1 MNTNDNSHDRLPN
14 PFNESQRRDEMEW
27 MSFLLEHPEL
37 LEAGAESEQH
47 RQDAAGTQI
56 IRCWEEIPDVFAMV
70 APATEWLVEGILP
83 RASVTLLAGEPGS
96 YKTWLALALLRG
108 VAAGAEFLGRKCAQA
123 SVLYL
128 DRENPLAVMRER
140 LAVLGIDSL
149 AGPPAGAGVSAAAG
163 SRIWGGWLGD
173 APPGIGDVRLLEIAR
188 ERRPLIVFDSLI
200 RFHAAADENS
210 ASEMAMVMA
219 DLRALANAGAT
230 VVALH
235 HKPKSE
241 GSHYRGSSDIAGGV
255 DTAWSV
261 SRDRDAGL
269 LRLECFKSRYA
280 EEFSLTLRPELSGPP
295 GRRLVEPGGSV
306 SAGDFVVT
314 DSPEA
319 ATEQSDVEKLAEAIR
334 HTPGQPKERVI
345 QAAGVRHS
353 RARALL
359 ESFDGRL
366 WRSEPGPHNARLF
379 FPVDS
384 DGTPSSAAPLFEV

>member
-1 MNTNDNSHDRLPN
+1 MNTNDNSQDRLPN
-14 PFNESQRRDEMEW
+14 PFNEGHRRDEMEW
-27 MSFLLEHPEL
+27 MRFLLEHPEL

-47 RQDAAGTQI
+47 RQDAGGAQI
-56 IRCWEEIPDVFAMV
+56 IRCWEEIPDVFALD
-70 APATEWLVEGILP
+70 APATEWMVEGILP

-108 VAAGAEFLGRKCAQA
+108 VASGGNFLGRKCAQS

-149 AGPPAGAGVSAAAG
+149 AAPPAGAGVSAAAD
-163 SRIWGGWLGD
+163 SRIWGGWLDD
-173 APPGIGDVRLLEIAR
+173 APPGIGDMRMLEIAR

-210 ASEMAMVMA
+210 APEMAVVMA

-255 DTAWSV
+255 DTAWAV

-280 EEFSLTLRPELSGPP
+280 EEFSLTLRPEL
-295 GRRLVEPGGSV
+295 GS
-306 SAGDFVVT
+306 SGDFVVT

-319 ATEQSDVEKLAEAIR
+319 STEQTDVEKLAEAIR
-334 HTPGQPKERVI
+334 RTPGQPKQSIVE
-345 QAAGVRHS
+345 ASGVAHG
-353 RARALL
+353 RASALL
-359 ESFDGRL
+359 DASTASSGAPSAVSAR
-366 WRSEPGPHNARLF
+366 RSSCFQATLQ
-379 FPVDS
+379 
-384 DGTPSSAAPLFEV
+384 

>member
-1 MNTNDNSHDRLPN
+1 MMPHANRT
-14 PFNESQRRDEMEW
+14 RRRKRV
-27 MSFLLEHPEL
+27 PT
-37 LEAGAESEQH
+37 
-47 RQDAAGTQI
+47 RRGTRARKRRVHT
-56 IRCWEEIPDVFAMV
+56 IRCWNDIPDIFTLN

-83 RASVTLLAGEPGS
+83 RASVSLLAGEPGS

-108 VAAGAEFLGRKCAQA
+108 VTSGGEFLGRKCAQA

-149 AGPPAGAGVSAAAG
+149 AAPPAGAGVSAAAG

-173 APPGIGDVRLLEIAR
+173 APPGIGDVRLLEVAR

-210 ASEMAMVMA
+210 ATAMAAVMA

-255 DTAWSV
+255 DTAWAV
-261 SRDRDAGL
+261 SRDRNAGL

-280 EEFSLTLRPELSGPP
+280 EEFSLTLRPELPST
-295 GRRLVEPGGSV
+295 
-306 SAGDFVVT
+306 GDFVVT
-314 DSPEA
+314 DSPQI
-319 ATEQSDVEKLAEAIR
+319 ATEQTDIEKLAEAIR
-334 HTPGQPKERVI
+334 CTPGQSKQSI
-345 QAAGVRHS
+345 IDASGVAQG
-353 RARALL
+353 RARMLL
-359 ESFDGRL
+359 DRFDGQF
-366 WRSEPGPHNARLF
+366 WRTERGQRKTKLLFPSDAPATGAR
-379 FPVDS
+379 
-384 DGTPSSAAPLFEV
+384 SAETDR

>member
-1 MNTNDNSHDRLPN
+1 M
-14 PFNESQRRDEMEW
+14 
-27 MSFLLEHPEL
+27 
-37 LEAGAESEQH
+37 A
-47 RQDAAGTQI
+47 
-56 IRCWEEIPDVFAMV
+56 
-70 APATEWLVEGILP
+70 APATEWMVEGILP

-108 VAAGAEFLGRKCAQA
+108 VAGGTSFLGRKCAQA

-128 DRENPLAVMRER
+128 DRENPLAVVRER
-140 LAVLGIDSL
+140 LAVLGIDS
-149 AGPPAGAGVSAAAG
+149 SAAAD
-163 SRIWGGWLGD
+163 SRIWGGWLDD

-210 ASEMAMVMA
+210 ASAMAIVMG

-255 DTAWSV
+255 DTAWAV

-280 EEFSLTLRPELSGPP
+280 EEFSLTLRPELGSSG
-295 GRRLVEPGGSV
+295 G
-306 SAGDFVVT
+306 FVVT

-319 ATEQSDVEKLAEAIR
+319 SSEQTDVEKLAEAIR
-334 HTPGQPKERVI
+334 RTPGQPKIRIVE
-345 QAAGVRHS
+345 ASGVRRS

-359 ESFDGRL
+359 ERFEGQY
-366 WRSEPGPHNARLF
+366 WRSEPGPNNATLY
-379 FPVDS
+379 FPS
-384 DGTPSSAAPLFEV
+384 ESNPSGWPPDLPTGEGI

>member
-1 MNTNDNSHDRLPN
+1 M
-14 PFNESQRRDEMEW
+14 
-27 MSFLLEHPEL
+27 
-37 LEAGAESEQH
+37 A
-47 RQDAAGTQI
+47 
-56 IRCWEEIPDVFAMV
+56 

-108 VAAGAEFLGRKCAQA
+108 VASGGSFLGRKCAQA

-140 LAVLGIDSL
+140 LAVLGIDS
-149 AGPPAGAGVSAAAG
+149 STTAG
-163 SRIWGGWLGD
+163 SRIWGGWLDD
-173 APPGIGDVRLLEIAR
+173 APPGIGDIRILEIAG

-210 ASEMAMVMA
+210 ASAMAMVMG

-255 DTAWSV
+255 DTAWAV

-280 EEFSLTLRPELSGPP
+280 QEFSLTLRPEL
-295 GRRLVEPGGSV
+295 GS
-306 SAGDFVVT
+306 SGDFVVT
-314 DSPEA
+314 NSPEA
-319 ATEQSDVEKLAEAIR
+319 SSEQTDVEKLAEAIR
-334 HTPGQPKERVI
+334 RTPGQWTENVI
-345 QAAGVRHS
+345 EASGLRRG

-359 ESFDGRL
+359 ERYDGRL
-366 WRSEPGPHNARLF
+366 WQSRRGPRKAMLC
-379 FPVDS
+379 FPVEAEA
-384 DGTPSSAAPLFEV
+384 GTESEA